1 MKKIY
6 AFIIAAV
13 AIISFAPGLHAQAIT
28 EGVVTDKYVSTTPD
42 ANGYYKLTLES
53 YVTGRVVEEETEKA
67 TDFVL
72 ALDYSGSMNSSV
84 GGYDAVYQSLTK
96 KTSVNGVRTTETK
109 TKWTYSN
116 TSGNSTAT
124 ANLQWFYK
132 HTNGNYYPVYKAN
145 NLGSG
150 KNVRALWI
158 VISGNTYYLKPDGSG
173 LSTKNTLPT
182 NCPTSNSGQVYS
194 GTLYKGWN
202 YATYTNADGASTYTG
217 ASDNKSH
224 YYGQGITGNAAGTAN
239 SQYYY
244 YDEDGSALG
253 TAKKYYPVHKV
264 NNLADSN
271 GGTNAR
277 ALYIEN
283 ASGTTRKYLR
293 INGLS
298 DSYDKSIV
306 TDYRTITMLTLYRGW
321 TYNNITEPQ
330 EGNTTLV
337 GDDGGHYIYYSTDAK
352 YYPLHKETLSVAA
365 KKYQVYFVRDN
376 GQKRYLTPL
385 GTSTTPCA
393 YSAGGNVSIY
403 FGTLYTVKQ
412 WDSYNRFTG
421 LSRAVQAF
429 AEGVY
434 EHATE
439 KNLKHRI
446 ALVAWGSPRWIS
458 ILEEET
464 NHHPQSTSSNTA
476 WPSDNSGKKMPSR
489 VKSTSYPYLNAV
501 TAAGKKSRGTRI
513 LQNFKVMNTE
523 AGLNA
528 IKGEFSSFPTQY
540 HEATCIEFGMAI
552 CKALFDREWRGKN
565 YASATGYDGSTV
577 EKDYDGNSTW
587 DAYEKSSLSNS
598 YWKKSQY
605 GRRKVLVVVSDGE
618 FNGYDWTNFTTA
630 GQSTDIGSASVG
642 RAKTMATAM
651 KNDGVTIY
659 FIHVNTKG
667 IYQAEKDM
675 ATSTSHVLKAK
686 AYDETLADA
695 LLTIVNQINTADVA
709 LGSTAHVTDIVT
721 KEFSVPGGT
730 NTSNIKTYTAQC
742 TGVDS
747 NGQLKFA
754 ARQAANY
761 TVKKNTNP
769 EDGTTTVSVT
779 GFDFAANYCG
789 LHIGNVYD
797 GKKLII
803 EIPILPDPDL
813 IGGTFYTNTTES
825 LIYDKDPNNGGK
837 PVATFPRP
845 QLSFDYINLRIVKQ
859 GLEKDDSAVFEI
871 YRKPKETGAVYET
884 TPFMTVLLTGVA
896 NGSDVE
902 ALVTK
907 LNANYH
913 YKIKETTWSWRYTPD
928 PLEIST
934 ENQIENPFVFTNTVR
949 EDGVPKNG
957 EDVVHNTFNL

>member
-1 MKKIY
+1 MKKIFAY
-6 AFIIAAV
+6 IIAAA
-13 AIISFAPGLHAQAIT
+13 AIISFAPGLHAQAVT
-28 EGVVTDKYVSTTPD
+28 EGVVTDKYVSSTPD

-84 GGYDAVYQSLTK
+84 GGYDPVYQKESK
-96 KTSVNGVRTTETK
+96 KVTYAGNRTTEK
-109 TKWTYSN
+109 RDKWTYSN
-116 TSGNSTAT
+116 TNGNSTAT

-150 KNVRALWI
+150 KNVRALWV
-158 VISGNTYYLKPDGSG
+158 VISSKTYYLKPDGSG
-173 LSTKNTLPT
+173 LSAANTLPS
-182 NCPTSNSGQVYS
+182 NCPTTNSGQLYT
-194 GTLYKGWN
+194 GTLYKGWC
-202 YATYTNADGASTYTG
+202 YATYKDSNDASTYTG
-217 ASDNKSH
+217 ATDNKTH
-224 YYGQGITGNAAGTAN
+224 YYAYGIAGNAAGTAN
-239 SQYYY
+239 SQFYY

-264 NNLADSN
+264 NNLADAN

-277 ALYIEN
+277 ALYIE
-283 ASGTTRKYLR
+283 SGSTRKYLR

-298 DSYDKSIV
+298 TSYDNTIV
-306 TDYRTITMLTLYRGW
+306 TDYRTISMLTLYRGW
-321 TYNNITEPQ
+321 TYNTITEPQ

-337 GDDGGHYIYYSTDAK
+337 GADGGHYIYYSTDAK

-385 GTSTTPCA
+385 GTSTAACA
-393 YSAGGNVSIY
+393 YSAGGSVTIY
-403 FGTLYTVKQ
+403 FGDLYTVSEWK
-412 WDSYNRFTG
+412 SYNRFTG

-528 IKGEFSSFPTQY
+528 IKGEFATYPTQY

-552 CKALFDREWRGKN
+552 SKALFDREWRGKN

-630 GQSTDIGSASVG
+630 GKTTEIGSASIG
-642 RAKTMATAM
+642 RAKTMATSM

-659 FIHVNTKG
+659 MIHVNTKG
-667 IYQAEKDM
+667 VYQEEKDM
-675 ATSTSHVLKAK
+675 ATSNSHVLTAK

-730 NTSNIKTYTAQC
+730 STNNIKTYTAQC
-742 TGVDS
+742 TGVDG
-747 NGQLKFA
+747 NGQLTFA
-754 ARQAANY
+754 NRKAANY
-761 TVKKNTNP
+761 TVKKKTNA
-769 EDGTTTVSVT
+769 EDGTTTISVT
-779 GFDFAANYCG
+779 GFDYAANYCG
-789 LHIGNVYD
+789 LHTNGYD
-797 GKKLII
+797 GLKLII

-813 IGGTFYTNTTES
+813 IGGTFYTNTTQS
-825 LIYDKDPNNGGK
+825 VIYDKDPDNGGK

-845 QLSFDYINLRIVKQ
+845 QLTFDSINLRIVKK
-859 GLEKDDSAVFEI
+859 GLQLDDSAVFAI
-871 YRKPKETGAVYET
+871 YRKAKTSGATYET
-884 TPFMTVLLTGVA
+884 TPYMTVLLSGVA
-896 NGSDVE
+896 NGADVE
-902 ALVTK
+902 AQITG
-907 LNANYH
+907 LNANYY
-913 YKIKETTWSWRYTPD
+913 YKIKETTWSWRYTSD
-928 PLEIST
+928 PAEIST
-934 ENQIENPFVFTNTVR
+934 ENHIENPFTFTNTLDD
-949 EDGVPKNG
+949 DGAPKNG
-957 EDVVHNTFNL
+957 EDVVHNVFTF